1 MAAPTIVDLPENL
14 TIAHA
19 ELLHEQLDAYT
30 SESAGVILNAA
41 AVVRADTAGL
51 QLIYAFMQA
60 LRQHGAPCSWT
71 AVPPV
76 LVDAAAGLGLRDQLN
91 LL

>member
-1 MAAPTIVDLPENL
+1 MAEPTMVDLPENL

-51 QLIYAFMQA
+51 QLIYAFIQV
-60 LRQHGAPCSWT
+60 LQQHGAPCRWVG
-71 AVPPV
+71 VPP
-76 LVDAAAGLGLRDQLN
+76 LLLDAAAGLGLREQLN